1 MSFSQA
7 ERFEQHVNNQLSKSL
22 GAIPVLLPI
31 LRQLRVAETIDCHCP
46 GEEQVSHGTT
56 TEILALNR
64 LMAPKP
70 LYQVKE
76 WMAETVLEDTL
87 DVAADQMH
95 DTRIG
100 RTLDDLH
107 PHLKAIWQDIV
118 VRAILAYDIDLRFI
132 HYDITSVYFEG
143 EYTES
148 DQIDYGYSRDHRPD
162 VKQVNLGVNVTSE
175 TGIPLGYRVLSGR
188 TADRTTP
195 LENVKALRD
204 LLDRPELRERERDYL
219 LVSDRAM
226 LDREVIAA
234 YARKQI
240 RWLGPL
246 NADGALKGLM
256 DSISD
261 RELEDHS
268 LAYRPVTQPTDEPLR
283 YSGVLRSATVEYKG
297 QRVPIQVLV
306 VKSQTKAK
314 LDRDRRQTYLERL
327 TGRLEEIQGLLN
339 TRRYTRRE
347 YAWTQIE
354 KARRGNPAKSLVDV
368 ELTGEDGDLRLTV
381 QINQEKLA
389 QAQVMD
395 GRYLLGTNDF
405 DLSALEMLTRF
416 KKQEIVERRIKV
428 VKGPVHIRPM
438 FLHKQERIE
447 GLVFVA
453 MLALLAYTILEML
466 CRRAGQRI
474 TARQVLE
481 KFELLGAVYLRFG
494 DGSVLKLPSAL
505 NAFQGQLIELLR
517 FPEPAAYLRTLQADC
532 ESNSARC

>member
-22 GAIPVLLPI
+22 GAIPVLFPI
-31 LRQLRVAETIDCHCP
+31 LRRLRVAQTINSHCP
-46 GEEQVSHGTT
+46 GEEEVSHGKTAI
-56 TEILALNR
+56 ILTLNR

-87 DVAADQMH
+87 GVTADQMH

-107 PHLKAIWQDIV
+107 PRLDAIWQDIV
-118 VRAILAYDIDLRFI
+118 VQAVLEYDIDLRFI

-148 DQIDYGYSRDHRPD
+148 DKIDYGYSRDHRLD
-162 VKQVNLGVNVTSE
+162 AKQVNLGVNVTSE
-175 TGIPLGYRVLSGR
+175 TGIPLGYRVLAGR

-195 LENVKALRD
+195 LENVKALRT
-204 LLDRPELRERERDYL
+204 LLDRPELVERQRDYL

-234 YARKQI
+234 YAQKQI

-246 NADGALKGLM
+246 NADGPLKETM
-256 DSISD
+256 NSISD
-261 RELEDHS
+261 RELEDNP
-268 LAYRPVTQPTDEPLR
+268 LAYRPANQSNDEPLR
-283 YSGVLRSATVEYKG
+283 YYGVLRSATVEYEE
-297 QRVPIQVLV
+297 QRVPIQILV
-306 VKSQTKAK
+306 IKSRTKAK
-314 LDRDRRQTYLERL
+314 LDRERRQTYLDRL
-327 TGRLEEIQGLLN
+327 TSRLKEIQRLLN
-339 TRRYTRRE
+339 TRRYKRRD
-347 YAWTQIE
+347 YAWAQIE
-354 KARRGNPAKSLVDV
+354 KARRGNPAKSLVDI
-368 ELTGEDGDLRLTV
+368 ELTGEDGNLGLTV
-381 QINQEKLA
+381 QMNQEKLA
-389 QAQVMD
+389 QAKSMD

-416 KKQEIVERRIKV
+416 KKQEVVERRIKV

-453 MLALLAYTILEML
+453 MLALLVYTILEML
-466 CRRAGQRI
+466 CRKAGQWI
-474 TARQVLE
+474 TARQVL
-481 KFELLGAVYLRFG
+481 KRFELLGAVYLQFG

-505 NAFQGQLIELLR
+505 NAFQGQLIELLK
-517 FPEPAAYLRTLQADC
+517 FPEPAAYLRTLEA
-532 ESNSARC
+532 EP